1 MYEQP
6 APVGTFAPQRANY
19 GGVPDALIL
28 AGAAVG
34 LAQTALMTIIFVFQI
49 FVFQSAFNRANPGPY
64 GFPDILIWM
73 PLMMLGLGLVS
84 LVGAILAFLARA
96 ELKRTNGARGSTR
109 AIVAGAIMIVGMG
122 MVGGVLV
129 LIGGILASQNQPRP

>member
-6 APVGTFAPQRANY
+6 APVGTFTPQPVAY

-34 LAQTALMTIIFVFQI
+34 IAQTALMTIIFVVQI
-49 FVFQSAFNRANPGPY
+49 FVFQSAFNRANPGPD
-64 GFPDILIWM
+64 GLPDFLIWM
-73 PLMMLGLGLVS
+73 PVMMVGLGLVS
-84 LVGAILAFLARA
+84 LVGAILAFLARG

-109 AIVAGAIMIVGMG
+109 AIVAGSIMIVGMG

-129 LIGGILASQNQPRP
+129 LIGGILASQNQRRP

>member
-1 MYEQP
+1 MNQQP
-6 APVGTFAPQRANY
+6 APVGSFPPQRANY

-34 LAQTALMTIIFVFQI
+34 VAQTALMLIMFVFQ
-49 FVFQSAFNRANPGPY
+49 FFLFQSAFNRANPGPD
-64 GFPDILIWM
+64 GFPDVLVWM
-73 PLMMLGLGLVS
+73 PVMFGVFALVS
-84 LVGAILAFLARA
+84 LVGAILAFLARN
-96 ELKRTNGARGSTR
+96 ELKRTNGTKGATR

-129 LIGGILASQNQPRP
+129 LIGGILASQNQPRQ